1 MNSLNI
7 RYLDSWKIYSIC
19 FNSKINIAYHNF
31 YIPTLRIRF
40 TSILF
45 SAEFIKFL
53 IFGFT
58 SSHVEEMIVKMIY
71 SFTVFT
77 LCLTSSL

>member
-1 MNSLNI
+1 MNSLKK

-19 FNSKINIAYHNF
+19 FNSKINISYHNF

-58 SSHVEEMIVKMIY
+58 RSHVEEMIVKMIY
-71 SFTVFT
+71 YFTVFK
-77 LCLTSSL
+77 L